1 MNRNDTLT
9 VEQTADA
16 DRLAKALAE
25 LPKEVQ
31 DVAALAANAYLE
43 GFIAGTQK
51 QASA

>member
-43 GFIAGTQK
+43 GYIAGAQTK
-51 QASA
+51 SA